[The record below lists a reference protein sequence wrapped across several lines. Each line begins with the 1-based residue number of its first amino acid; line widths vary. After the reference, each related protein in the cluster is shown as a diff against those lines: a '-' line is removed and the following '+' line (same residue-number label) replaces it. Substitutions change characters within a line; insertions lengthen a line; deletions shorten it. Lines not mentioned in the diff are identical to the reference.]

1 MRDAVGPAVLVSS
14 PLTLFYL
21 AEVNFTRSDLRP
33 FLVRGRLILPSG
45 FPSLRA
51 VGLIHRGGVVDDM
64 PARRIAV
71 SEETYKALQAE
82 GLVCGESPAAV
93 LERLV
98 SGGISPTARGILTTI
113 GQPVAKAEKPKVTKP
128 KLTDNPQALQAI
140 RDLWR
145 SGVRSRAAIGR
156 EVGYPK
162 STVAERIRAML
173 AAGELSEEEGEG
185 EESTS

>member
-1 MRDAVGPAVLVSS
+1 MK
-14 PLTLFYL
+14 
-21 AEVNFTRSDLRP
+21 
-33 FLVRGRLILPSG
+33 LPSG

-51 VGLIHRGGVVDDM
+51 VGLILPGGFVDDM
-64 PARRIAV
+64 TGRRITI
-71 SEETYKALQAE
+71 SEETHKALQAE

-98 SGGISPTARGILTTI
+98 SGGISQKAREVLSAI
-113 GQPVAKAEKPKVTKP
+113 GEPSAKAEKPKVTKP

-140 RDLWR
+140 RDLWQ

-156 EVGYPK
+156 EVGYAK
-162 STVAERIRAML
+162 STVAENIRRML
-173 AAGELSEEEGEG
+173 AAGELQEEGEG

>member
-1 MRDAVGPAVLVSS
+1 MKLPSAYSTAG
-14 PLTLFYL
+14 
-21 AEVNFTRSDLRP
+21 
-33 FLVRGRLILPSG
+33 LILPC
-45 FPSLRA
+45 
-51 VGLIHRGGVVDDM
+51 GVVDDM
-64 PARRIAV
+64 TGRRIAV

-98 SGGISPTARGILTTI
+98 CGGISPTARGILTTI

-185 EESTS
+185 EESTD

>member
-1 MRDAVGPAVLVSS
+1 MDETTFCIFDRRAYS
-14 PLTLFYL
+14 P
-21 AEVNFTRSDLRP
+21 
-33 FLVRGRLILPSG
+33 
-45 FPSLRA
+45 
-51 VGLIHRGGVVDDM
+51 GVPVVAM
-64 PARRIAV
+64 TVRRIAV

-98 SGGISPTARGILTTI
+98 SGGISPKARGILTTI

-185 EESTS
+185 EESKD